1 MKATQEQRGRDN
13 FMTPGCKG
21 LYDANQSNGGS
32 SAWGCRPET
41 WSRDATRPRP
51 VRPRSQGKGWE
62 KGLSPELCG
71 PGFQG
76 GSGRPCRNQLWS
88 PAADPLLTCTKP
100 TKFMDNCQG
109 LLRSP
114 FPLFTN
120 TASAASSRIS
130 FSAGKLTETWSSA
143 IVPLST
149 K

>member
-1 MKATQEQRGRDN
+1 MARTSLAEGSAPEDVVPSPGPQAPRDPGLTGRG
-13 FMTPGCKG
+13 
-21 LYDANQSNGGS
+21 LSGG
-32 SAWGCRPET
+32 
-41 WSRDATRPRP
+41 
-51 VRPRSQGKGWE
+51 GWE

-88 PAADPLLTCTKP
+88 PAADPLLTCTKS